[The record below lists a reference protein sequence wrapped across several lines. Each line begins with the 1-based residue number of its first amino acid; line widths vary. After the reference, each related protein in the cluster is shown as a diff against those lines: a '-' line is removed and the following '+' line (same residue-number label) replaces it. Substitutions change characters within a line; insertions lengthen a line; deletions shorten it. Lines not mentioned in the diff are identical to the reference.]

1 MKRLVSLDWMR
12 GAAIASVVFFH
23 ALVFNMTPT
32 TGSEDQDSV
41 LYMVILYFITWAGFF
56 GMISGVGNS
65 ISMYGKLVRGT
76 VGRAAVLKGSIVR
89 GAVILGIN
97 FFYLGI
103 LCPGVLEPGHEDIG
117 VLPALIRVGRF
128 FPYSLAPE
136 RLLFATALT
145 MVAWGTIISGV
156 LLFLLSAGDGLQRRR
171 RNRLVIT
178 TVAAV
183 MVWCYPL
190 VQTLV
195 RPWMAAPMAGWRLPG
210 ATVASWLAGPM
221 DPIFPYVGFTLYGV
235 VFGMMLVDGAR
246 RRELL
251 LYGCGLGAAYSA
263 IGIGML
269 WGEGFWANPF
279 DTPDLGPVIAI
290 LGPMFMA
297 LTFLV
302 WLMDL
307 NGDKAKAW
315 WARRTRGVRAF
326 GILSLTAFVL
336 EGPVGAVIHRALLPL
351 MPDFPT
357 NAGFLFL
364 ILAPAIT
371 TLWYVGLKLW
381 ARAGF
386 VGSFEWLTVW
396 LLARVEG
403 RKSERLDVGAV
414 LHSTRAYV
422 D

>member
-32 TGSEDQDSV
+32 TGSEDQDSA

-76 VGRAAVLKGSIVR
+76 VARSAVLKGAIVR
-89 GAVILGIN
+89 GAVILAIN
-97 FFYLGI
+97 VFYLGI
-103 LCPGVLEPGHEDIG
+103 LCPGVLEPGREDIG
-117 VLPALIRVGRF
+117 VLPALIRVGQT

-156 LLFLLSAGDGLQRRR
+156 LLYLLSASGGLRRHR

-190 VQTLV
+190 VQALV
-195 RPWMAAPMAGWRLPG
+195 RPWMAPPMEGWRLPG

-235 VFGMMLVDGAR
+235 VFGMMPAVQQR
-246 RRELL
+246 
-251 LYGCGLGAAYSA
+251 
-263 IGIGML
+263 
-269 WGEGFWANPF
+269 PQ
-279 DTPDLGPVIAI
+279 PQP
-290 LGPMFMA
+290 A
-297 LTFLV
+297 L
-302 WLMDL
+302 
-307 NGDKAKAW
+307 
-315 WARRTRGVRAF
+315 
-326 GILSLTAFVL
+326 
-336 EGPVGAVIHRALLPL
+336 PQPHP
-351 MPDFPT
+351 
-357 NAGFLFL
+357 
-364 ILAPAIT
+364 
-371 TLWYVGLKLW
+371 
-381 ARAGF
+381 
-386 VGSFEWLTVW
+386 
-396 LLARVEG
+396 
-403 RKSERLDVGAV
+403 
-414 LHSTRAYV
+414 
-422 D
+422 